1 MQIKK
6 DQKDALNATITI
18 HIEKADYHEKVERA
32 LSDYRRKAKI
42 KGFRPGHVPMAFI
55 RQQYQQSVLRDT
67 MNKLLQDSLG
77 KYIADEKLD
86 ILGNPLPLPQNN
98 LNLDQDDF
106 SFQFEIGLTPEF
118 EVNLNGRKSVVQY
131 QIVADDAV
139 INRQLESIQKQYGK
153 LVTAE
158 KVDKST
164 EIKVDFADAS
174 GERTGSTIIVI
185 DQLKGKSNQ
194 QKFLEAKVGDTLSL
208 KTKDLFQNDKDL
220 QDALNLSQEETK
232 GLNVEVSATIT
243 GLQNREKAE
252 LNQEL
257 FDKLFGQG
265 VITSVTALKER
276 IKSDAEKQFAQQSD
290 QKLLN
295 DVIESLLDN
304 TKFKL
309 PSEFL
314 KKWMQQS
321 GEKPLTVQEAK
332 AEYEKSEKGIRY
344 QLIEGKLIE
353 KYDLKVKLEEVQNYA
368 KERIRL
374 QMAQFGQNNPTDK
387 ELTDISTRVLG
398 NKDEVKRIADEV
410 LSMKMLN
417 LFKKE
422 ASLKQKTLSYD
433 KFIKEL
439 S

>member
-194 QKFLEAKVGDTLSL
+194 QKFLKAKVGDTLSL

>member
-18 HIEKADYHEKVERA
+18 NIEKSDYHEKVERA

-55 RQQYQQSVLRDT
+55 RQQYQQSVLMDT

-77 KYIADEKLD
+77 KYMADEKLD

-98 LNLDQDDF
+98 LNWDQDDF

-153 LVTAE
+153 LVTVE

-174 GERTGSTIIVI
+174 GDRTGSTIIVV

-208 KTKDLFQNDKDL
+208 KTKDLFLNDKDL

-243 GLQNREKAE
+243 ALQNREKAE
-252 LNQEL
+252 LNQDL

-265 VITSVTALKER
+265 VITSVTELKER

-321 GEKPLTVQEAK
+321 GEKPLTAQEAK

-353 KYDLKVKLEEVQNYA
+353 KYDLKVKMEEVQNYA
-368 KERIRL
+368 KDRIRM

-422 ASLKQKTLSYD
+422 ANLKQKTLSYD

>member
-18 HIEKADYHEKVERA
+18 NIEKADYHEKVERA

-55 RQQYQQSVLRDT
+55 RQQYQQSVLMDT

-77 KYIADEKLD
+77 KYMADEKLD
-86 ILGNPLPLPQNN
+86 VLGNPLPLPQNN
-98 LNLDQDDF
+98 LNWDQDDF
-106 SFQFEIGLTPEF
+106 SFQFEIGLAPEF
-118 EVNLNGRKSVVQY
+118 EVNLNGRKSVTQY

-158 KVDKST
+158 KVDKNT

-174 GERTGSTIIVI
+174 GDQKGSTIIVV
-185 DQLKGKSNQ
+185 DQIKGKSNQ
-194 QKFLEAKVGDTLSL
+194 QKFSEAKVGDVLSL
-208 KTKDLFQNDKDL
+208 KTKDLFQNDQDL
-220 QDALNLSQEETK
+220 QDALNLSPEEAK
-232 GLNVEVSATIT
+232 GLNIEVTATIT
-243 GLQNREKAE
+243 ALQNREKAE

-257 FDKLFGQG
+257 FDKLFGPG
-265 VITSVTALKER
+265 AITSVSELKDR
-276 IKSDAEKQFAQQSD
+276 IKTDAEMQFAKQAD

-309 PSEFL
+309 PSDFL

-321 GEKPLTVQEAK
+321 GEKPLTAQEAK
-332 AEYEKSEKGIRY
+332 VEYEKSEKGIRY

-353 KYDLKVKLEEVQNYA
+353 KYDLRVKLEEIQNYA
-368 KERIRL
+368 KDRIRI

-387 ELTDISTRVLG
+387 ELTDISARVLG

-422 ASLKQKTLSYD
+422 ANFKQKTLSYD

>member
-18 HIEKADYHEKVERA
+18 NIEKSDYHEKVERA

-55 RQQYQQSVLRDT
+55 RQQYQQSVLMDT

-77 KYIADEKLD
+77 KYMADEKLD

-98 LNLDQDDF
+98 LNWDQDDF

-139 INRQLESIQKQYGK
+139 INRQLEYIQKQYGK
-153 LVTAE
+153 LVTVE

-174 GERTGSTIIVI
+174 GDRTGSTIIVV

-243 GLQNREKAE
+243 ALQNREKAE
-252 LNQEL
+252 LNQDL

-265 VITSVTALKER
+265 VMTSVTELKER

-321 GEKPLTVQEAK
+321 GEKPLTAQEAK

-353 KYDLKVKLEEVQNYA
+353 KYDLKVKMEEVQNYA
-368 KERIRL
+368 KDRIRM

-422 ASLKQKTLSYD
+422 ANLKQKTLSYD

>member
-18 HIEKADYHEKVERA
+18 NIEKADYHEKVERA

-55 RQQYQQSVLRDT
+55 RQQYQQSVLMDT

-77 KYIADEKLD
+77 KYMTDEKLD
-86 ILGNPLPLPQNN
+86 VLGNPLPLPQNN
-98 LNLDQDDF
+98 LDWDQDNF
-106 SFQFEIGLTPEF
+106 SFQFELGLAPDF
-118 EVNLNGRKSVVQY
+118 EVNLGKKSVTQY
-131 QIVADDAV
+131 QIIADDAV
-139 INRQLESIQKQYGK
+139 INRQLDSIQKQYGK

-158 KVDKST
+158 KVDKTT
-164 EIKVDFADAS
+164 EIKVDFLDP
-174 GERTGSTIIVI
+174 TGDRKGSSIILI
-185 DQLKGKSNQ
+185 DQVKGKSNR
-194 QKFLEAKVGDTLSL
+194 QKFSTAKAGDILNFT
-208 KTKDLFQNDKDL
+208 TKGLFQNDQDL
-220 QDALNLSQEETK
+220 QAALNLAPEEVK
-232 GLNVEVSATIT
+232 GLDIEITATIT
-243 GLQNREKAE
+243 ALQNREKAV
-252 LNQEL
+252 LDQEL
-257 FDKLFGQG
+257 FDKLFGPG
-265 VITSVTALKER
+265 VITTETELKER
-276 IKSDAEKQFAQQSD
+276 IKTDAEKQFAQQSD

-295 DVIESLLDN
+295 DVIESLLSH

-309 PSEFL
+309 PSDFL

-321 GEKPLTVQEAK
+321 GENPLTAQEAK
-332 AEYEKSEKGIRY
+332 VEYEKSEKGIRY

-353 KYDLKVKLEEVQNYA
+353 KYDLQVKFEEIQNYA
-368 KERIRL
+368 KDRIRM

-387 ELTDISTRVLG
+387 ELTDISARVLG

-410 LSMKMLN
+410 LSNKMLN

-422 ASLKQKTLSYD
+422 ANLKQKTLSYD
-433 KFIKEL
+433 KFIKEM